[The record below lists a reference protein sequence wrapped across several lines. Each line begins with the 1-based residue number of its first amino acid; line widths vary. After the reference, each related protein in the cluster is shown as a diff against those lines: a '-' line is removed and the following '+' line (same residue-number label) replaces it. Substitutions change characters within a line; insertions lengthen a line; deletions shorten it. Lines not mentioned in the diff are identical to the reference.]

1 MVKLTELSSN
11 ELDVVNSNSSLSSHL
26 TNVWENGSSYTPRSW
41 LYEKRSPKSVLADWL
56 KILKSELSSL
66 SYGKTVLHFEEGY
79 IPKFSPQG
87 GTPPLIDN
95 MNLYDSQYSQST
107 EPALFGTAEWEKAV
121 DSARLKVFGSATNK
135 RPLSTN
141 TVLADMRHKHK
152 LITNSGWKAFSKRNK
167 PETIKTA
174 ILESQDRAWMAYPA
188 LTLLRNQYGK
198 DRIVWMFP
206 FSTNIVE
213 NTFVFPLMELAR
225 KQGSVFVSPWEG
237 FDRVKQT
244 LTKIWIPGTRAVGG
258 DISAMD
264 SNFKLHHSKQTY
276 RCIKP
281 IFQSLYGE
289 DLLKSIENLHTIEVI
304 VNSKQKITGD
314 HGVASGSG
322 WTQFVETIFQC
333 ILLEYLGKTGMV
345 LGDDSCIIYP
355 DAKKSRA
362 SEVVHSLSEVSLP
375 ANEEK
380 QSDEENSVV
389 FLQRIFIRGVM
400 SREDKNTL
408 AGIYSTVRALTSM
421 IFPERFYLPDEY
433 NSDVFCIRIFMILE
447 NCVDSPLFEKFCD
460 FVDKGQKDLIPF
472 AKKSSKEL
480 DFLWRKSKSINNL
493 VPSYNQEKLDS
504 SLSNFASIRYVSKL

>member
-11 ELDVVNSNSSLSSHL
+11 ELDVVNSNASLSSHL
-26 TNVWENGSSYTPRSW
+26 NNVWEIGSSYTPRSW
-41 LYEKRSPKSVLADWL
+41 LYEKRAPKTVLTEWL
-56 KILKSELSSL
+56 KILKSELSTL

-79 IPKFSPQG
+79 IPKFGPQG
-87 GTPPLIDN
+87 GTPPLKDN
-95 MNLYDSQYSQST
+95 MNLYDTQYAQSA
-107 EPALFGTAEWEKAV
+107 EPELFGTAKWEEAV
-121 DSARLKVFGSATNK
+121 RSTRLTVFGSAANK
-135 RPLSTN
+135 RPLSIDS
-141 TVLADMRHKHK
+141 VLTDMRRKHK
-152 LITNSGWKAFSKRNK
+152 LVTNSGWKAFSKRNK
-167 PETIKTA
+167 PETIKRA

-188 LTLLRNQYGK
+188 LTLLRNQFGK

-213 NTFVFPLMELAR
+213 NTFVFPLMDIAR
-225 KQGSVFVSPWEG
+225 KRGSVYVAPWEG

-244 LTKIWIPGTRAVGG
+244 LTKIWTPGTRAVGG

-264 SNFKLHHSKQTY
+264 ANFKIWHSEQTF

-281 IFQSLYGE
+281 IFQGVFGE
-289 DLLKSIENLHTIEVI
+289 DLLISMNNLHTIEVI
-304 VNSKQKITGD
+304 VNGKQKISGN

-333 ILLEYLGKTGMV
+333 IFLEYIGRTGMV

-362 SEVVHSLSEVSLP
+362 SEIVHSLSEVGLP
-375 ANEEK
+375 ANAEK
-380 QSDEENSVV
+380 QSDEEDSVV

-400 SREDKNTL
+400 SREDKSVL

-421 IFPERFYLPDEY
+421 IFPERFYSPDEY
-433 NSDVFCIRIFMILE
+433 NSDIFCIRVFMILE
-447 NCVDSPLFEKFCD
+447 NCVDSPLFEKFCN
-460 FVDKGQKDLIPF
+460 FVAKGQKDLIPF
-472 AKKSSKEL
+472 AKKTSKEL
-480 DFLWRKSKSINNL
+480 NFLWEKSKSINNL